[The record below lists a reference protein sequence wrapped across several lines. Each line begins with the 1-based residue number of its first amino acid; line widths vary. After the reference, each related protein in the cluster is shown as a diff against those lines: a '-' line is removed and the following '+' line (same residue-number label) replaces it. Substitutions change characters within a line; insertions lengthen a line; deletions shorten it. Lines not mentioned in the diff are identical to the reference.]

1 VTRIIGETSV
11 YTSLAAYLGD
21 EERHAREMYRLLDA
35 YYEANGLYDRLH
47 LALTH
52 VNGDTEALRPLRNP
66 ANRAV
71 EFYAAKL
78 WPEMTLHAENEAIVA
93 PIEQVWTWSNWT
105 ARKQVAARWFALHG
119 DLFLKVVRSAD
130 RARGDS
136 GRVYF
141 QLIRAEYVTDFDVD
155 ERGYLVYIRLDV
167 PITRRQTGDGRER
180 DAERRLTWTE
190 VWDKAGDSY
199 RVWEHDQPEDTPLER
214 LGTPKEAL
222 AMTADLA
229 IDFLPFVWAPF
240 RDIGQQRGV
249 GCFTHCLDKIDE
261 ANRVATRLHQMQ
273 FRHAG
278 GVWALEADLVDAL
291 GRPIPP
297 PTIGKDAK
305 GDDGAV
311 VLGQERLVK
320 LPGGWHLK
328 PLVPQI
334 QYEAALKILEAHMQ
348 ELEWDLPEL
357 AYYRLRESSEL
368 SGRAIRLLL
377 TDLVDKATEARG
389 NAVAALV
396 RANQMALTIGARAG
410 IPAFAGVGE
419 YEAGALDHEIELP
432 DVIPLSEIERLE
444 ALGLKRDVLALP
456 TVRLQKEA
464 GYTDE
469 EIADI
474 ATEREAERAAQQET
488 LAAAMVRAQRQ
499 LDRGDADPEGA

>member
-1 VTRIIGETSV
+1 MTRIIGETSV

-47 LALTH
+47 LELTH
-52 VNGDTEALRPLRNP
+52 VNGDTEALRGLRNP

-78 WPEMTLHAENEAIVA
+78 WPELTLHAEQDAIVE
-93 PIEQVWTWSNWT
+93 PIQQVWTWSNW
-105 ARKQVAARWFALHG
+105 AAKKQVAARWFALHG
-119 DLFLKVVRSAD
+119 DLFLKVVRSSD
-130 RARGDS
+130 RD
-136 GRVYF
+136 RVYF

-167 PITRRQTGDGRER
+167 PLTRREG
-180 DAERRLTWTE
+180 DAERRVTWTE

-199 RVWEHDQPEDTPLER
+199 RVWEHEQREDTPLER
-214 LGTPKEAL
+214 LGTPQESL
-222 AMTADLA
+222 SMVGDFG

-240 RDIGQQRGV
+240 RDIGRQRGV
-249 GCFTHCLDKIDE
+249 GCFTHVLDKIDE

-305 GDDGAV
+305 NADGEV
-311 VLGQERLVK
+311 ELGQERLIR

-328 PLVPQI
+328 SLVPQI
-334 QYEAALKILEAHMQ
+334 QYEAALQILEAHVQ
-348 ELEWDLPEL
+348 ELERDLPEL
-357 AYYRLRESSEL
+357 AYYRLRESSDL

-389 NAVAALV
+389 NALAALV
-396 RANQMALTIGARAG
+396 RADQMALTIGARAG

-474 ATEREAERAAQQET
+474 ATEREAEVAAQQET

-499 LDRGDADPEGA
+499 LDQGDADGDDE